1 MPSFDIVSKPDLPSV
16 NNAIDGVQREIS
28 TRYDFKGSQSKVEI
42 SENIITITAD
52 DELKR
57 KQVEELLNTHVTRQ
71 KVDSKFLNYE
81 KIEIGSGNTI
91 RQIVEVKTG
100 VAREDAQKIIK
111 FVKSMKSKLQIQIQG
126 DELRVSGKKR
136 DELQSIIAFIKDK
149 FDYIPLQ
156 YINFRD

>member
-16 NNAIDGVQREIS
+16 NNAVDGVKREIS

-42 SENIITITAD
+42 SENLITITAD

-71 KVDSKFLNYE
+71 KVDSKFLGYG
-81 KIEIGSGNTI
+81 KIEVASGNMI
-91 RQIVEVKTG
+91 RQAIEVKTG
-100 VAREDAQKIIK
+100 IAREDSQKIIK
-111 FVKSMKSKLQIQIQG
+111 LVKSMKNKVQIQIQG

-149 FDYIPLQ
+149 FDYMPLQ

>member
-1 MPSFDIVSKPDLPSV
+1 MPSFDIVSKPDLPSI

-111 FVKSMKSKLQIQIQG
+111 LVKSMKSKVQIQIQG

-136 DELQSIIAFIKDK
+136 DELQSVIAFIKDK

-156 YINFRD
+156 YINF

>member
-42 SENIITITAD
+42 SENLITITAD

-57 KQVEELLNTHVTRQ
+57 KQVEELLNIHVTRQ
-71 KVDSKFLNYE
+71 KVDSKFLGYG
-81 KIEIGSGNTI
+81 KIEVASGNMI
-91 RQIVEVKTG
+91 RQVIEVKTG
-100 VAREDAQKIIK
+100 IAREDSQKIIK
-111 FVKSMKSKLQIQIQG
+111 LVKSMKNKVQIQIQG

-149 FDYIPLQ
+149 FNYIPLQ

>member
-16 NNAIDGVQREIS
+16 NNAIDGVQREIN

-42 SENIITITAD
+42 NENIITITAD
-52 DELKR
+52 DDLKR

-100 VAREDAQKIIK
+100 IASEDSKKIIK
-111 FVKSMKSKLQIQIQG
+111 LVKSIKNKVQIQIHG

-136 DELQSIIAFIKDK
+136 DELQSTITLIKDK

>member
-16 NNAIDGVQREIS
+16 NNAIGGVQREIS

-42 SENIITITAD
+42 SENVITITAD

-111 FVKSMKSKLQIQIQG
+111 LVKSMKSKVQIQIQG

-136 DELQSIIAFIKDK
+136 DELQSVIAFIKDK

>member
-1 MPSFDIVSKPDLPSV
+1 MPSFDIVSKPDLPSI

-42 SENIITITAD
+42 SENVITITAD

-111 FVKSMKSKLQIQIQG
+111 LVKSMKSKVQIQIQG

>member
-16 NNAIDGVQREIS
+16 NNAIDGVKREIS

-42 SENIITITAD
+42 CENLITIT
-52 DELKR
+52 ELKR

-71 KVDSKFLNYE
+71 KVDSKFLGYG
-81 KIEIGSGNTI
+81 KIEVASGNMI
-91 RQIVEVKTG
+91 RQAIEVKTG
-100 VAREDAQKIIK
+100 IAREDSQKIIK
-111 FVKSMKSKLQIQIQG
+111 LVKSMKNKVQIQIQG

>member
-1 MPSFDIVSKPDLPSV
+1 MPSFDIVSKPEITSV
-16 NNAIDGVQREIS
+16 NNAIDGVQREIN
-28 TRYDFKGSQSKVEI
+28 TRYDFKGSKSKVEI
-42 SENIITITAD
+42 SENVITITAD

-71 KVDSKFLNYE
+71 KVDSKFLRYE

-111 FVKSMKSKLQIQIQG
+111 LVKSMKSKVQIQIQG

-136 DELQSIIAFIKDK
+136 DELQSVIAFIKNK

>member
-16 NNAIDGVQREIS
+16 NNAVDGVKREIS

-42 SENIITITAD
+42 SENLITITAD

-57 KQVEELLNTHVTRQ
+57 KQVEELLSTHVTRQ
-71 KVDSKFLNYE
+71 KVDSKFLGYG
-81 KIEIGSGNTI
+81 KIEVASGNMI
-91 RQIVEVKTG
+91 RQAIEVKTG
-100 VAREDAQKIIK
+100 IAREDSQKIIK
-111 FVKSMKSKLQIQIQG
+111 LVKSMKNKVQIQIQG

-149 FDYIPLQ
+149 FNYIPLQ

>member
-1 MPSFDIVSKPDLPSV
+1 MPSFDIVSKPDIPSV
-16 NNAIDGVQREIS
+16 NNAIDGVQREIN
-28 TRYDFKGSQSKVEI
+28 TRYDFKSSQSKVEI
-42 SENIITITAD
+42 NENIITITAD

-71 KVDSKFLNYE
+71 KVDSKFLSYG
-81 KIEIGSGNTI
+81 KIEVGSGNTI
-91 RQIVEVKTG
+91 RQNVDVKTG
-100 VAREDAQKIIK
+100 VAREDSQKIIK
-111 FVKSMKSKLQIQIQG
+111 LIKSMKNKVQIQIQG

-136 DELQSIIAFIKDK
+136 YELQSTITFIKDK